1 MDEVLRLMEI
11 RGLINE
17 KIKNCTSWYSD
28 AWINLSRCVLSCER
42 PAKSGESKSKSDMTS
57 MVSLFAVIGFI
68 VVVAYSME
76 IKTFLTQL

>member
-1 MDEVLRLMEI
+1 MKKLRTALVGI
-11 RGLINE
+11 LTLGLIYPGAYLVV
-17 KIKNCTSWYSD
+17 KGQQK
-28 AWINLSRCVLSCER
+28 A
-42 PAKSGESKSKSDMTS
+42 GESKSKSDMTS